1 MTEERQPGAPADGG
15 ASPPL
20 SKSRWAGRIRIGVL
34 VIFAVL
40 TGYGLY
46 MLVTGDW
53 QKIAGFWLTRRRLLL
68 AGFVLATLDVSMD
81 GLVWN
86 GILRQ
91 YGIRLGPAR
100 GLLLFLSGYAGHFMP
115 VQMGRFFRA
124 TEVSRLYGMPLAAA
138 TKVEITLLAFISITS
153 AAVFCAA
160 FLWPWLAVLSFA
172 VPVALTALALLALGI
187 VFRWTPKLSL
197 QLPEDYL
204 RRPSTLVLCLLTGIG
219 WLINGFI
226 LYLIFQEVT
235 ETLEIHHAIMIMT
248 SNLFIGVA
256 SGLPGGLG
264 ITESYIGGMMYWLS
278 TPPGHL
284 VIAVAAFRI
293 LTFWVW
299 IPIGWVAL
307 LLNGLLYGR
316 KKPGVTSP

>member
-1 MTEERQPGAPADGG
+1 
-15 ASPPL
+15 
-20 SKSRWAGRIRIGVL
+20 
-34 VIFAVL
+34 
-40 TGYGLY
+40 
-46 MLVTGDW
+46 
-53 QKIAGFWLTRRRLLL
+53 
-68 AGFVLATLDVSMD
+68 
-81 GLVWN
+81 
-86 GILRQ
+86 
-91 YGIRLGPAR
+91 
-100 GLLLFLSGYAGHFMP
+100 
-115 VQMGRFFRA
+115 
-124 TEVSRLYGMPLAAA
+124 MPLAAA
-138 TKVEITLLAFISITS
+138 TKIEITLLAFISITS

-172 VPVALTALALLALGI
+172 VPVALTALALW
-187 VFRWTPKLSL
+187 RWESCSAGHQSYRCSSGRLSAAAVH
-197 QLPEDYL
+197 
-204 RRPSTLVLCLLTGIG
+204 TVLCLLTGIG